1 MHIVYFLT
9 YGYSL
14 KTWQDSGNLD
24 RELKFMEYL
33 NINFNH
39 TFTLITYG
47 DEDDELI
54 VSEYEFIKVLPAY
67 SYIKKSSINLIN
79 YFTSLKIPFSIK
91 KLIGNFDLIQQN
103 QLHGSWISILF
114 KLLTKKPLYTRT
126 GYDMYLFSIFEKKKI
141 YKRFLYY
148 ILTQIT
154 IYFTNSYSVTSHND
168 LEFLKSNFRLKEKKL
183 SLIRNWIEISND
195 INLDNKNTKEL
206 LCVGRLEYQKNYEY
220 LINSFSNSEFK
231 IVIYGSGS
239 LLNDLKKQAEEKN
252 TNVEFR
258 GVLEYSELQEIYKQH
273 HFYLSSSLY
282 EGNPKSLIESM
293 NAGCIP
299 IVSKIINNIEIVNSD
314 VGILFDFKDDIQK
327 KIIDLLENKEE
338 MSRLSNNAKLKV
350 IDDYSIEKIGVQ
362 TDQIFK
368 NTIRN

>member
-1 MHIVYFLT
+1 MVMGPI
-9 YGYSL
+9 
-14 KTWQDSGNLD
+14 Q
-24 RELKFMEYL
+24 
-33 NINFNH
+33 
-39 TFTLITYG
+39 
-47 DEDDELI
+47 
-54 VSEYEFIKVLPAY
+54 
-67 SYIKKSSINLIN
+67 
-79 YFTSLKIPFSIK
+79 TSK
-91 KLIGNFDLIQQN
+91 
-103 QLHGSWISILF
+103 
-114 KLLTKKPLYTRT
+114 
-126 GYDMYLFSIFEKKKI
+126 FEKKKI
-141 YKRFLYY
+141 YKRLLYY

-154 IYFTNSYSVTSHND
+154 IYFTNSYSVASHND
-168 LEFLKSNFRLKEKKL
+168 LEFLKSNFRLNEKKL

-195 INLDNKNTKEL
+195 TNLDNKNTKEL

-258 GVLEYSELQEIYKQH
+258 GVLEYSELQEIYKQYQ
-273 HFYLSSSLY
+273 FYLSSSLY

-299 IVSKIINNIEIVNSD
+299 IVSKIKNNIEIVNSD

-350 IDDYSIEKIGVQ
+350 RDDYSIEKIGVQ